1 MDHNKPKCQNIVIN
15 RNKAFKNYLL
25 SYFVLPLFPAARR
38 ANKEFLWIGEGEGI
52 VMCEG
57 ADEVLEDMR
66 GTGVPTDT
74 GEGMDTSC
82 STGTDDAAAAG
93 ESS

>member
-1 MDHNKPKCQNIVIN
+1 
-15 RNKAFKNYLL
+15 
-25 SYFVLPLFPAARR
+25 VLPLFPGARR
-38 ANKEFLWIGEGEGI
+38 ANKLFLGIGEGEGI
-52 VMCEG
+52 VICKG
-57 ADEVLEDMR
+57 AEEVIEDMG